1 MAALVK
7 ILTADLRQTAEA
19 DDSEPLDAFLPRT
32 LQVLPTLVDRHTE
45 RADRFALLTE
55 PDLRRLA
62 KEPDQNDFVYTLR
75 VTGTIKW
82 PQWPRYASNSSFVSG
97 LQWNDAA

>member
-19 DDSEPLDAFLPRT
+19 DDSEPLDTFLPRT

-75 VTGTIKW
+75 HGFVLPPHRTGTCGSRDHYRTSI
-82 PQWPRYASNSSFVSG
+82 
-97 LQWNDAA
+97 